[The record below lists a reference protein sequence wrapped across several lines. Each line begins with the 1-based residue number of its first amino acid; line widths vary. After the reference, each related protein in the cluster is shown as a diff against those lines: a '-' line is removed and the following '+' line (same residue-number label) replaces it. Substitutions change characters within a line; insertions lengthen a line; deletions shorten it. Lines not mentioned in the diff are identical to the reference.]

1 MLNDNPIQSVVPPR
15 RVSREMIDTF
25 PPLEKLIAES
35 YIMSG
40 RWVLDTSGKA

>member
-1 MLNDNPIQSVVPPR
+1 MLNYNPIRSLVPPR
-15 RVSREMIDTF
+15 CVSKEMIDSF

-35 YIMSG
+35 YIVSG